1 MDRQRARTR
10 VALTFSLIF
19 TIYMLNTRHS
29 PQSHSNSNQTVV
41 NKYPVH
47 NINEN
52 YEGYEKDKLNLIE
65 MHIQTYTNETLA
77 MYLKKYEGKW
87 KSELNYQ
94 ISCLIGP
101 FNNENFTR
109 YCLERTFDI
118 RNPLKVIEGRN
129 NGNVSLLNDTIKGLI
144 SGNATIN
151 GKLGLVFEVT
161 KVDVE
166 KVYNSRLLYGL
177 AISLGYLITLVV
189 LIRHYKACM
198 DNATFAI
205 QTSTLT
211 LVLLLLYE
219 LTFALWQ
226 LSKAFGDRVTSG
238 IDYLLISSFW
248 GFIIFMLIYSRILI
262 RVFEASNTTLNSLNI
277 FTRNRLISNF
287 QSRVFLII
295 IFAIVLIRI
304 FSKYYY
310 ITLCLLHTFFVPQIV
325 LNSIHGYKKSFSM
338 VTVSVL
344 LISKLLVAS
353 YFLCNENSIIRYK
366 SDFHLMMAISFIIIV
381 QVLALF
387 WQRYHPRFLI
397 PKKYRP
403 LHYDYFRSK
412 DEEESTSDQENV
424 CNICITR
431 LNIGKHPDIVNFT
444 KTMHTPCK
452 HRYHQKCLTQWM
464 DIKMECPTCRAK
476 LPQLEDF

>member
-29 PQSHSNSNQTVV
+29 PQSHSASNQTVAD
-41 NKYPVH
+41 KSPVH
-47 NINEN
+47 NVNEN
-52 YEGYEKDKLNLIE
+52 YEGYEKETTNLIE
-65 MHIQTYTNETLA
+65 LHIQTHTEETLVF
-77 MYLKKYEGKW
+77 YLKKYEGKW
-87 KSELNYQ
+87 KSELNFQ
-94 ISCLIGP
+94 VSCLIGP
-101 FNNENFTR
+101 FNKDNSTTSCIENTISIR
-109 YCLERTFDI
+109 APANLLENVSNVT
-118 RNPLKVIEGRN
+118 
-129 NGNVSLLNDTIKGLI
+129 VSLLNDTQKGKI
-144 SGNATIN
+144 SGNITTD
-151 GKLGLVFEVT
+151 GVFGLVFELH

-166 KVYNSRLLYGL
+166 KVYNGRLLYGL
-177 AISLGYLITLVV
+177 AVSFGYLITLVV

-198 DNATFAI
+198 DNTMFAV

-262 RVFEASNTTLNSLNI
+262 RVFEASTTTLNSLNI

-325 LNSIHGYKKSFSM
+325 LNSINGYKKSFSM
-338 VTVSVL
+338 VTVTVL
-344 LISKLLVAS
+344 LMSKLLVAS
-353 YFLCNENSIIRYK
+353 YFLCDEDSIIRYK
-366 SDFHLMMAISFIIIV
+366 PEFNLMMAISVIIIV

-412 DEEESTSDQENV
+412 EEEEATSDQDNV

-444 KTMHTPCK
+444 NTMHTPCK

-464 DIKMECPTCRAK
+464 EIKMECPTCRAK
-476 LPQLEDF
+476 LPQLEDI